1 MTVRDG
7 LRPFSAFPSSSI
19 PTITTRNYISWLITF
34 PAITGNRVNVVVM
47 KTAKKEFENLVY
59 QGIKSQG
66 IDELSSRL
74 IAILYS
80 EPDPVTLEELS
91 VATGYSFS
99 AVSATMKLLSGINL
113 VEKTKKPG
121 SKKLYFSVQ
130 RNMLTLTIAAI
141 RAKSEFMVAPALN
154 DIPGIIEKCKK
165 SKAEGSERTLRVI
178 EQYYRQML
186 ALDLIFKNLIEYTEK
201 IQKEMITE

>member
-1 MTVRDG
+1 
-7 LRPFSAFPSSSI
+7 
-19 PTITTRNYISWLITF
+19 
-34 PAITGNRVNVVVM
+34 M

-154 DIPGIIEKCKK
+154 DIPGIIEKCKN

-186 ALDLIFKNLIEYTEK
+186 ALDLIFKNLIEFTEK

>member
-1 MTVRDG
+1 MM
-7 LRPFSAFPSSSI
+7 
-19 PTITTRNYISWLITF
+19 N
-34 PAITGNRVNVVVM
+34 
-47 KTAKKEFENLVY
+47 TAKKEFEDLVY

-91 VATGYSFS
+91 EITGYSFS
-99 AVSATMKLLSGINL
+99 AVSATMKMLSGL
-113 VEKTKKPG
+113 KLAERTKKPG

-154 DIPGIIEKCKK
+154 DLPGIIEKCKN

-178 EQYYRQML
+178 EQYYQQML
-186 ALDLIFKNLIEYTEK
+186 ALDLIFKNMIEFTEK
-201 IQKEMITE
+201 LQKEMITE